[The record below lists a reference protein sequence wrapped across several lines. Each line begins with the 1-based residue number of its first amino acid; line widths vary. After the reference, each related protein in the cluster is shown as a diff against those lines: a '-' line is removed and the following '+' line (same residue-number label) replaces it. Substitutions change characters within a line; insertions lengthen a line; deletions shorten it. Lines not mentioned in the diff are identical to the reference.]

1 MKYLYLYFILSIYSV
16 SIQIGWG
23 QTKKIDSLQKAL
35 TQDVSDSTK
44 VDILNQLSF
53 ALRNNNIKQALQY
66 AINANT
72 LAQKIHYKN
81 GMAESYGYMGLLYYR
96 EGDHDISVE
105 AHLKSLRLYEELGN
119 KRFIAFR
126 YNDLG
131 NVYVEQEFYD
141 KARAY
146 FNLSLSLKED
156 MKDEDGIVTTMKNIA
171 NLYIHQRNYSKA
183 LEISLRT
190 LPRAE
195 KLKNERN
202 IADLLGF
209 IAESYLHKDSLDKAM
224 LYYDKVY
231 AIRIKQNDQY
241 TLPRVLNGIAR
252 VHHKRKEYDKALKI
266 YEEAISIAKK
276 NNIKVAIR
284 RAYEYMSELYEQKND
299 YVNAFKY
306 EKLANTYRD
315 SLYNQKSNDRIAVL
329 QSIFDDEKEQVERIK
344 QQELKD
350 TQIRRREDIIVA
362 SSIVAILLAVL
373 TLLLWKNNQ
382 EKAKNNQLLMEQKQE
397 IENQNRNT
405 KASIL
410 YAQRIQQAILPQEK
424 DFLDY
429 FKDSFLLYKPKDIVS
444 GDFHWVY
451 AINNPKSMYYGQVIV
466 AVADC
471 TGHGVPGG
479 FMSMIGNDLL
489 DKIVIEREIYEPA
502 SILEVLNIALNDVL
516 NKEKTSNMDGMEIA
530 ICRVSLQ
537 ERKLSYAGSMISL
550 FVWDEDLKEYKAD
563 KYYLGGKH
571 RDWIEVPEF
580 QTQEIQLKSPKAMIY
595 MATDGFQDQ
604 LGGEK
609 YRKFSSKRFKAL
621 LEQIHT
627 TELSEQKK
635 LLEQHFETWQLRYP
649 QTDDVLV
656 LGLKI

>member
-1 MKYLYLYFILSIYSV
+1 MS
-16 SIQIGWG
+16 WG
-23 QTKKIDSLQKAL
+23 QTRKIDSLQNVL
-35 TQDVSDSTK
+35 TQNISDSTK
-44 VDILNQLSF
+44 VNVFNQLSF
-53 ALRNNNIKQALQY
+53 ALRNNDIKKALQY
-66 AINANT
+66 AKDANSLARKIN
-72 LAQKIHYKN
+72 YKN
-81 GMAESYGYMGLLYYR
+81 GLAESYGYMGLLYYR
-96 EGDHDISVE
+96 EGEHALSVE
-105 AHLKSLRLYEELGN
+105 SHLKSLRLYEQLGN

-146 FNLSLSLKED
+146 FNLSLAIKDEI
-156 MKDEDGIVTTMKNIA
+156 KDEDGVVTTMKNIA

-190 LPRAE
+190 LPKAE
-195 KLKNERN
+195 RLKNERN
-202 IADLLGF
+202 ISDLLGF
-209 IAESYLHKDSLDKAM
+209 IAESYLHQDSLDKAM
-224 LYYDKVY
+224 QYYDKVY
-231 AIRIKQNDQY
+231 ALRIKQNDEY

-252 VHHKRKEYDKALKI
+252 VHHKRKNLDKALKI
-266 YEEAISIAKK
+266 YEEAIDIAKK

-315 SLYNQKSNDRIAVL
+315 SLYNQKSNDKIAVS
-329 QSIFDDEKEQVERIK
+329 QAIFDDEKEQVERTK

-350 TQIRRREDIIVA
+350 TQIKRREDVILA

-382 EKAKNNQLLMEQKQE
+382 EKAKNNKLLMEQKQE

-424 DFLDY
+424 DYLDY

-451 AINNPKSMYYGQVIV
+451 AINNPKSMYYGQIIV

-489 DKIVIEREIYEPA
+489 DKIIIEREIYEPGA
-502 SILEVLNIALNDVL
+502 ILEVLNISLNDVL

-530 ICRVSLQ
+530 ICRVSPH
-537 ERKLSYAGSMISL
+537 ERKISYAGSMISL
-550 FVWDEDLKEYKAD
+550 FVWDGELQEYKAD

-571 RDWIEVPEF
+571 RDWIEIPEF
-580 QTQEIQLKSPKAMIY
+580 QTQEIQIKSSESMLY

-609 YRKFSSKRFKAL
+609 YKKLSSKRFKGL
-621 LEQIHT
+621 LEQIQNV
-627 TELSEQKK
+627 EVSEQKK
-635 LLEQHFETWQLRYP
+635 QLDQYFEAWQLRYP

>member
-1 MKYLYLYFILSIYSV
+1 MNFLYLSFILFVYAI
-16 SIQIGWG
+16 SIQNSWG
-23 QTKKIDSLQKAL
+23 QTKKIDSLQQAL
-35 TQDVSDSTK
+35 TQNISDSIK
-44 VDILNQLSF
+44 VDIQNQLSF
-53 ALRNNNIKQALQY
+53 ALRNNDIKQALQY
-66 AINANT
+66 AKDANI
-72 LAQKIHYKN
+72 LAQKINYKN

-96 EGDHDISVE
+96 EGEHASSVE
-105 AHLKSLRLYEELGN
+105 SHLKSLRLYEKLGN

-146 FNLSLSLKED
+146 FNLSLAIKED
-156 MKDEDGIVTTMKNIA
+156 IKDEDGIVTTMKNIA

-190 LPRAE
+190 LIKAE
-195 KLKNERN
+195 KLKSERN
-202 IADLLGF
+202 ISDLLGF
-209 IAESYLHKDSLDKAM
+209 IAESYLHQDSLDKAM

-231 AIRIKQNDQY
+231 ALRIKQNDQY

-252 VHHKRKEYDKALKI
+252 VHHKRKEYDKALKT
-266 YEEAISIAKK
+266 YEEAISIAQK

-315 SLYNQKSNDRIAVL
+315 SLYSQKSNDKIAVS
-329 QSIFDDEKEQVERIK
+329 QAIFDDEKEQVQRIK
-344 QQELKD
+344 EQELNNA
-350 TQIRRREDIIVA
+350 QIRRREDIILA
-362 SSIVAILLAVL
+362 SSIVAILLTVL

-382 EKAKNNQLLMEQKQE
+382 EKAKSNVLLMEQKQE

-424 DFLDY
+424 DYLDY
-429 FKDSFLLYKPKDIVS
+429 FKESFLVYKPKDIVS

-451 AINNPKSMYYGQVIV
+451 AINNPKSIYYGQVIV
-466 AVADC
+466 AVVDC

-502 SILEVLNIALNDVL
+502 SILEVLNISLNDVL
-516 NKEKTSNMDGMEIA
+516 NKEKTANMDGMEIG

-537 ERKLSYAGSMISL
+537 ERKICYAGSMISL
-550 FVWDEDLKEYKAD
+550 FVWDDELKEYKAD

-580 QTQEIQLKSPKAMIY
+580 KTQEIQLKSSKAVIY

-609 YRKFSSKRFKAL
+609 YRKYSSKRFKAL
-621 LEQIHT
+621 LEEIHKE
-627 TELSEQKK
+627 ELVEQKK
-635 LLEQHFETWQLRYP
+635 LFEQHFEAWQMKYP
-649 QTDDVLV
+649 QTDDILV